1 MRVTVDGS
9 RLGLLRWQLHLC
21 WSLAEYH
28 LSALTDEL
36 CRWEPA
42 PGSWT
47 VRRGADGQWRPD
59 WVEPEP
65 DPAPGVTVG
74 WISWHIGW
82 WWSATLDHA
91 AGRTSQPRE
100 NVFWPGSAI
109 GAVGW
114 ITVLHEEWKEFLD
127 ACTASDLDEPF
138 PFPWPQPRPLA
149 IAAGWVN
156 AELMKNIAEIGV
168 LRHTWYA
175 LGRPR

>member
-1 MRVTVDGS
+1 MTVDGS

-21 WSLAEYH
+21 WSLAEHH

-47 VRRGADGQWRPD
+47 VRRGADGRWRPD

-91 AGRTSQPRE
+91 AGRTLRPRAE
-100 NVFWPGSAI
+100 VYWPGSAVD
-109 GAVGW
+109 AVDW
-114 ITVLHEEWKEFLD
+114 LTELHEEWKEFLD
-127 ACTASDLDEPF
+127 ACSECDLDEPF

-156 AELMKNIAEIGV
+156 AELMKNIAEIGM
-168 LRHTWYA
+168 LRHTWQA
-175 LGRPR
+175 LGRPESR

>member
-1 MRVTVDGS
+1 MVVDGS
-9 RLGLLRWQLHLC
+9 RLGLLRWQLHWA
-21 WSLAEYH
+21 WSLAGYH
-28 LSALTDEL
+28 LPALTDEL

-42 PGSWT
+42 PESWT
-47 VRRGADGQWRPD
+47 VRRGSDGRWRPD
-59 WVEPEP
+59 WAEPEP
-65 DPAPGVTVG
+65 DPPPGVTVG
-74 WISWHIGW
+74 WVTWHLGW

-91 AGRTSQPRE
+91 AGRQPPSRE
-100 NVFWPGSAI
+100 DVLWPGSAAA
-109 GAVGW
+109 AVEW
-114 ITVLHEEWKEFLD
+114 ISGLHARWKDFLD
-127 ACTASDLDEPF
+127 GRTESDLDEPF